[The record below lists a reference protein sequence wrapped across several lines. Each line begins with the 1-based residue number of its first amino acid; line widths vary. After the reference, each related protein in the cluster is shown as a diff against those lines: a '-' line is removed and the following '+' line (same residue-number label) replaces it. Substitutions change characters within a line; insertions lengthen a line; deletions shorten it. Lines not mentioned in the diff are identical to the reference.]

1 MSDSQKPAGETSATT
16 RPRRPSRGPL
26 VFAFGGAVCLAVL
39 GIASRVRD
47 RSALRDRTL
56 EAAVP
61 VVSVVTPTR
70 SEPGL
75 ELLLPGNLQAF
86 TEAPIYARTSGYVKA
101 WYVDIGGA
109 VRKGQ
114 KLAEIES
121 PEVDQQL
128 QQARASLGTAKA
140 NEDLAAITANR
151 LRPLVETM
159 AISRQEYDNAVGALA
174 ARKADTEAAGAN
186 VRRLEQL
193 VSFEKIEAPFDGVI
207 TARNTDVG
215 QLVDAGS
222 GTPARELFRI
232 ASTSVLRL
240 FVAVPEAS
248 STYASPGTSVDV
260 TLAERPGKHFEGKIA
275 RTAGAIDPATRTL
288 RVEVD
293 LVNKSGEILPG
304 AFAQVHLKFP
314 SETRPLL
321 VPVSALLFRSEG
333 PRVATVDSGSRAVLV
348 PVQLGR
354 DYGTQVEVA
363 SGLSPDSRVINSPPD
378 SLLDG
383 QPVRIVSRSPSPG
396 PTPGAQ
402 PSRDRAAR

>member
-1 MSDSQKPAGETSATT
+1 MSEQPKPAGEPT
-16 RPRRPSRGPL
+16 RTARRSRGPL
-26 VFAFGGAVCLAVL
+26 VFALGGAVCLAVL

-70 SEPGL
+70 SETGF
-75 ELLLPGNLQAF
+75 EILLPGNVQAY

-109 VRKGQ
+109 VRKGR
-114 KLAEIES
+114 KLADIES

-128 QQARASLGTAKA
+128 QQARASLLTAKA

-151 LRPLVETM
+151 LQPLVDTM

-174 ARKADTEAAGAN
+174 ARKAETAAAQAN
-186 VRRLEQL
+186 VRRLEEL
-193 VSFEKIEAPFDGVI
+193 VSFETIEAPFDGVI

-222 GTPARELFRI
+222 GAPARELFRI
-232 ASTSVLRL
+232 ASTDILRL
-240 FVAVPEAS
+240 FVQVPEAN

-260 TLAERPGKHFEGKIA
+260 TLAEHPGKHYEGRVA

-293 LVNKSGEILPG
+293 LANKTGEILPG

-333 PRVATVDSGSRAVLV
+333 PRVATVDSGNRAVLV

-354 DYGTQVEVA
+354 DYGTTVEIA
-363 SGLSPDSRVINSPPD
+363 SGLSPDARVIDSPPD

-383 QPVRIVSRSPSPG
+383 QQVKIATRTSAPKPA
-396 PTPGAQ
+396 AQ
-402 PSRDRAAR
+402 PSKERAAR

>member
-1 MSDSQKPAGETSATT
+1 MSDTSNSGAETSEKP
-16 RPRRPSRGPL
+16 RPPRRSRGPL

-47 RSALRDRTL
+47 RSNLRDRTL

-61 VVSVVTPTR
+61 VVSVVTPTH
-70 SEPGL
+70 SESAF
-75 ELLLPGNLQAF
+75 ELLLPGNVQAF
-86 TEAPIYARTSGYVKA
+86 TEAPIYARTSGYLKA

-114 KLAEIES
+114 KLADIES

-128 QQARASLGTAKA
+128 QQARATLGTAKA
-140 NEDLAAITANR
+140 NEDLAAITEER
-151 LRPLVETM
+151 LKPLVDTM

-174 ARKADTEAAGAN
+174 ARKADREAAQAN
-186 VRRLEQL
+186 VRRLEDL
-193 VSFEKIEAPFDGVI
+193 VSFERIEAPFDGVI

-222 GTPARELFRI
+222 GVPARELFRI

-248 STYASPGTSVDV
+248 STYATLGSSVDV
-260 TLAERPGKHFEGKIA
+260 TMAEHPGKHFEGKIA
-275 RTAGAIDPATRTL
+275 RTAGAIDPPTRTL
-288 RVEVD
+288 RIEVD
-293 LVNKSGEILPG
+293 LANKSGEILPG

-321 VPVSALLFRSEG
+321 LPVSALLFRSEG
-333 PRVATVDSGSRAVLV
+333 PRVATVDSASRAVLV

-354 DYGTQVEVA
+354 DYGTQIEIA

-383 QPVRIVSRSPSPG
+383 QEVRIASPPPVKG
-396 PTPGAQ
+396 TTPNAQ
-402 PSRDRAAR
+402 PSKARAAR

>member
-1 MSDSQKPAGETSATT
+1 
-16 RPRRPSRGPL
+16 

-70 SEPGL
+70 SEPGF
-75 ELLLPGNLQAF
+75 ELLLPGNVQAF

-114 KLAEIES
+114 KLADIES

-128 QQARASLGTAKA
+128 QEARASLGTAKA

-174 ARKADTEAAGAN
+174 ARKADTQAAQAN
-186 VRRLEQL
+186 VRRLEEL

-222 GTPARELFRI
+222 GAPARELFRI
-232 ASTSVLRL
+232 ATTAVLRL
-240 FVAVPEAS
+240 YVQVPEAS
-248 STYASPGTSVDV
+248 SGFATPGTSVDV
-260 TLAERPGKHFEGKIA
+260 TLAEHPGKRFEGKIA

-293 LVNKSGEILPG
+293 LANKSDEILPG
-304 AFAQVHLKFP
+304 AYAQVHLKFP
-314 SETRPLL
+314 TETRPLM

-333 PRVATVDSGSRAVLV
+333 PRIATVDSSNHAVLV

-354 DYGTQVEVA
+354 DYGTQIEIA

-378 SLLDG
+378 SLVEG
-383 QPVRIVSRSPSPG
+383 QEVRIAVRTPAPG
-396 PTPGAQ
+396 TTPAAQ
-402 PSRDRAAR
+402 PSKERAAR

>member
-1 MSDSQKPAGETSATT
+1 SGGGPERGGGEQSLVSYWQNPAGETSATT

-56 EAAVP
+56 DAAVP
-61 VVSVVTPTR
+61 VVSVVTTTR

-109 VRKGQ
+109 VRNGQ
-114 KLAEIES
+114 KLAGIEA

-186 VRRLEQL
+186 PRRL
-193 VSFEKIEAPFDGVI
+193 
-207 TARNTDVG
+207 R
-215 QLVDAGS
+215 
-222 GTPARELFRI
+222 
-232 ASTSVLRL
+232 
-240 FVAVPEAS
+240 
-248 STYASPGTSVDV
+248 
-260 TLAERPGKHFEGKIA
+260 
-275 RTAGAIDPATRTL
+275 
-288 RVEVD
+288 
-293 LVNKSGEILPG
+293 
-304 AFAQVHLKFP
+304 
-314 SETRPLL
+314 
-321 VPVSALLFRSEG
+321 
-333 PRVATVDSGSRAVLV
+333 
-348 PVQLGR
+348 
-354 DYGTQVEVA
+354 
-363 SGLSPDSRVINSPPD
+363 
-378 SLLDG
+378 
-383 QPVRIVSRSPSPG
+383 
-396 PTPGAQ
+396 
-402 PSRDRAAR
+402 

>member
-1 MSDSQKPAGETSATT
+1 
-16 RPRRPSRGPL
+16 L
-26 VFAFGGAVCLAVL
+26 GGAVCLAAL

-56 EAAVP
+56 QAAVP

-70 SEPGL
+70 SESAF
-75 ELLLPGNLQAF
+75 EILLPGNVQAF
-86 TEAPIYARTSGYVKA
+86 TEAPIYARTSGYLKA
-101 WYVDIGGA
+101 WRVDIGGV

-114 KLAEIES
+114 KLADIES

-128 QQARASLGTAKA
+128 YQARASLGTAKA

-151 LRPLVETM
+151 LKPLVDTM

-174 ARKADTEAAGAN
+174 ARKAETEAAAAN
-186 VRRLEQL
+186 VRRLEEL
-193 VSFEKIEAPFDGVI
+193 VSFETIEAPFDGVI

-222 GTPARELFRI
+222 GAPARELFRI
-232 ASTSVLRL
+232 ASTDVLRL
-240 FVAVPEAS
+240 FVQVPEANS
-248 STYASPGTSVDV
+248 GYASPGTSVDV
-260 TLAERPGKHFEGKIA
+260 TLAEHPGKQYEGRIA

-288 RVEVD
+288 RIEVD
-293 LVNKSGEILPG
+293 LANKSGEILPG
-304 AFAQVHLKFP
+304 AFAQVHLRFP
-314 SETRPLL
+314 TETRPLT

-333 PRVATVDSGSRAVLV
+333 PRIATVDSSNHAVLV

-354 DYGTQVEVA
+354 DYGTQIEIA
-363 SGLSPDSRVINSPPD
+363 SGLSPDSRVIDSPPD

-383 QPVRIVSRSPSPG
+383 QEVRIAVRTPAPG
-396 PTPGAQ
+396 TTPAVQ
-402 PSRDRAAR
+402 PSKERAAR